1 MMTGLRAGALRVLGA
16 VALVIAGCGSGSASK
31 PPLTVSAAAS
41 LKSAFTSYSQRFNRA
56 SVHLSFGGSDLL
68 AAQIRQGFRP
78 DVFAAANT
86 SLPEQ
91 LYKQRLVLRPVVFAA
106 NQLVLAV
113 PTSSSKIRSLS
124 DVQKPGVKLA
134 IGSPTVPIGIY
145 TRTVLARLGDPGRAR
160 VLANVRS
167 AEPDVTGLVGKLT
180 QGAVD
185 GGFTYITDVRA
196 AGGKLR
202 AIPLARALRPV
213 VSYAIAAVH
222 GSTHLAQARAFIA
235 GLLSRKGRAALL
247 RAGFLSPGTAVRR
260 S

>member
-1 MMTGLRAGALRVLGA
+1 MVARLRARALRVLGA
-16 VALVIAGCGSGSASK
+16 VALVVGGCGSGSASK

-41 LKSAFTSYSQRFNRA
+41 LKFAFTSYSQQFDGA
-56 SVHLSFGGSDLL
+56 SVHLSFGGSDVL

-78 DVFAAANT
+78 DVFAAANA

-91 LYKQRLVLRPVVFAA
+91 LYKQRLVLRPVVFAT

-113 PTSSSKIRSLS
+113 PASSSQITSLS
-124 DVQKPGVKLA
+124 DVEKPGVKLA

-145 TRTVLARLGDPGRAR
+145 TRKVLARLGDPGRGR

-167 AEPDVTGLVGKLT
+167 EEPDVTGIVGKLT
-180 QGAVD
+180 QGALD

-196 AGGKLR
+196 ARGQLR
-202 AIPLARALRPV
+202 AIPLASDLRPV
-213 VSYAIAAVH
+213 VSYAVAAVH
-222 GSTHLAQARAFIA
+222 GSTHLPQARAFIT
-235 GLLSRKGRAALL
+235 GLLSGRGRAALL
-247 RAGFLSPGTAVRR
+247 GAGFLPPGASGGR